1 MDPVRKMYIV
11 EGLDEIAITLKY
23 EDKIKEYEEK
33 EKTFSF
39 QRDNSKMSFFQLLHL
54 FLI

>member
-11 EGLDEIAITLKY
+11 EGLDEIALTLKY

-33 EKTFSF
+33 RK
-39 QRDNSKMSFFQLLHL
+39 KL
-54 FLI
+54 FPFREIIQNIIQKHKKYLD